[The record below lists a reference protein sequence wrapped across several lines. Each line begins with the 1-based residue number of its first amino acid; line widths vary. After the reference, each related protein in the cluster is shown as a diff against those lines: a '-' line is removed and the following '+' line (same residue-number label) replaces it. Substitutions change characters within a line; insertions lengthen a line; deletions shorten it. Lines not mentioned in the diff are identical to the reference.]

1 MNNSLSFPTNV
12 NKRQSSYAKISSD
25 ETMFFLEIPE
35 SFYTMTGFTRLEI
48 EILFDNCLSKMI
60 SGGDAG
66 ALYDS
71 MIRQLDLYKSAELT
85 FSLPC
90 KDKLEFTVLM
100 LVHPEENG
108 SQLYCMFSDVTPYKE
123 LSDACCAVKRES
135 SAIADG
141 IPGGMLK
148 IACDGAFTVLYA
160 NRNIFRLSGYTRK
173 EYQTA
178 FGGSVLGALLP
189 EDASLLKEQFINA
202 CKNQEP
208 IEGET
213 RIRHRNGSLRWISYY
228 GNYFGMQGGFP
239 VYLCIVLDI
248 NSHKLDS
255 IQKLQSRRMLE
266 HITATVQ
273 CGIVQYAVSPEL
285 KMTYANDAFY
295 ALTGYSREE
304 FHSVD
309 PKIIFPQHKEGDD
322 DWEIHRLRAGKSA
335 EIRYRIVKKDGSAAW
350 LQMNAAMIKNTDGE
364 EIIQAVFTDVTKM
377 HNMQEELQLEKERYE
392 IILSSTDSIIFRYDI
407 SRDFMQIF
415 SSENSAEDSVSRR
428 IEYPNYL
435 KFLKSSSLVH
445 PDDLEK
451 LMPIYKGC
459 PFTSLEAR
467 FEKPGFSK
475 GKYFWFLLQGAVLKD
490 DKGKPLEVVGVMRE
504 IDEQKKAEAQLMV
517 KAQQDSLTKLYN
529 KASVQALVEKRLA
542 ESEAGE
548 IHAMMIIDIDDFKSI
563 NDSLGHW
570 LGDTVLTDISSRLK
584 KLFRSSDIVGR
595 IGGDEFAVFLSG
607 VHSLN
612 VVKEKA
618 EAVCNIFRNTY
629 IGENSGCKISGSIGV
644 ALYPQHGK
652 TYSQLFKSADR
663 ALYNAKRKGKDGYRV
678 YSSASA
684 PLFQERSYEPERA
697 QTGDMDSHIKIRSSL
712 VMDIFEMLLE
722 ARDIE
727 LAIPIILK
735 VLSNHMDIDRAAI
748 YELAPDE
755 GSLSNT
761 FEWCRNGMK
770 NSKKFLTTEQYQKFG
785 RMFDAD
791 GIFYCSNI
799 DELYEKHP
807 PLYRILKDS
816 DVRSTLQF
824 YMTENGAPFAIY
836 SFDDFVNN
844 RLWTSEEIITLKMI
858 CKALSTYLVKWRTQ
872 KQYQQDHVMLRT
884 LASQKKIQGFIVDP
898 ESYEIYHN
906 EKYSLARPIVK
917 NDRLYCYQLLAQ
929 RTRPCSECPMTA
941 LKKYGAVSG
950 FCKFAPKPV
959 TEANGTVCRITWH
972 GKEMALFSVCEKAPE
987 KE

>member
-1 MNNSLSFPTNV
+1 MNDSLTLYTPLK
-12 NKRQSSYAKISSD
+12 KRQSSYAKISSD

-48 EILFDNCLSKMI
+48 EILFDNSLANMI

-85 FSLPC
+85 FSLSC
-90 KDKLEFTVLM
+90 KDELEFKALM

-108 SQLYCMFSDVTPYKE
+108 SQFYCMFSDVTPYNEYEEAYK
-123 LSDACCAVKRES
+123 SVKRES
-135 SAIADG
+135 AAISDG

-148 IACDGAFTVLYA
+148 IACDGSLSVLYA

-173 EYQTA
+173 EYQTL
-178 FGGSVLGALLP
+178 FDGSVLGILLP
-189 EDASLLKEQFINA
+189 EDASNLKEQFINA
-202 CKNQEP
+202 CKNKEP
-208 IEGET
+208 VDGEL
-213 RIRHRNGSLRWISYY
+213 RIRHKNGSLRWVSYY

-273 CGIVQYAVSPEL
+273 CGIVQYALLPEKKL
-285 KMTYANDAFY
+285 IFANDAFY
-295 ALTGYSREE
+295 SLTGYTKDE
-304 FHSVD
+304 FRSVD
-309 PKIIFPQHKEGDD
+309 PKIIFPQHKEGDEN
-322 DWEIHRLRAGKSA
+322 WELNRLRSGTAA
-335 EIRYRIVKKDGSAAW
+335 EVRYRIIKKDGSAAW
-350 LQMNAAMIKNTDGE
+350 LQMNAALIKNAEGE
-364 EIIQAVFTDVTKM
+364 ETVQAVFTDVTKM

-407 SRDFMQIF
+407 NRDFMQIF
-415 SSENSAEDSVSRR
+415 SSEPAPENSVTRR

-435 KFLKSSSLVH
+435 KFLKTSTLVH

-451 LMPIYKGC
+451 LMPIYEGN

-467 FEKPGFSK
+467 FEKPGFPQEE
-475 GKYFWFLLQGAVLKD
+475 YYWFLLQGAVLND

-504 IDEQKKAEAQLMV
+504 IDEQKKAEARLMV

-529 KASVQALVEKRLA
+529 KASVQALIEKRLS
-542 ESEAGE
+542 ESESGE
-548 IHAMMIIDIDDFKSI
+548 NHAMMIIDIDDFKSI

-595 IGGDEFAVFLSG
+595 IGGDEFAVFLSDI
-607 VHSLN
+607 HSVN

-629 IGENSGCKISGSIGV
+629 IGEDSGCKISGSIGV

-663 ALYNAKRKGKDGYRV
+663 ALYNAKRKGKDCYRF
-678 YSSASA
+678 YSSAS
-684 PLFQERSYEPERA
+684 PFQERGFESERA
-697 QTGDMDSHIKIRSSL
+697 AAGVMDSHVKIRSSL

-727 LAIPIILK
+727 LAIPMILR
-735 VLSNHMDIDRAAI
+735 VLSGHMDIDRAAI

-755 GSLSNT
+755 ESLANT
-761 FEWCRNGMK
+761 FEWCKSGMK
-770 NSKKFLTTEQYQKFG
+770 SDMTFLTDEQYRQFG
-785 RMFDAD
+785 NMFDAD
-791 GIFYCSNI
+791 GVFYCSNI
-799 DELYEKHP
+799 EDLSEKFS
-807 PLYRILKDS
+807 PLYQILKDCG
-816 DVRSTLQF
+816 VRSTLQF
-824 YMTENGAPFAIY
+824 YMTDNGVPFAIY
-836 SFDDFVNN
+836 CFDDFMKS
-844 RLWTSEEIITLKMI
+844 RMWTSEEILTLKMI
-858 CKALSTYLVKWRTQ
+858 CRTVSTYLVKWRTQ

-884 LASQKKIQGFIVDP
+884 LASRKKIQGFIVDP
-898 ESYEIYHN
+898 DSYEIYHN

-917 NDRLYCYQLLAQ
+917 NERLYCYQLLAQ
-929 RTRPCSECPMTA
+929 RTRPCTECPISKV
-941 LKKYGAVSG
+941 KKNGGATG
-950 FCKFAPKPV
+950 FCRFSLKPNA
-959 TEANGTVCRITWH
+959 EENGTVCPIQWR
-972 GKEMALFSVCEKAPE
+972 GKEMMLFSVCDQSHE